1 MSRKNSKVKSRS
13 SSVSDGDQS
22 GPTLAEM
29 REQEIQ
35 RKERDLQQ
43 KIRSEMQVEMMAGVE
58 AKLNGM
64 MEKFMERFAQASL
77 SQQVNEP
84 NRASAIP
91 RAYPS
96 AFPSSSSSSM
106 PSARHNDNADFGYQ
120 QFRAQGA
127 AVSSDSKFEQ
137 GYDFEGNPIRVKND
151 NNNEHQSF
159 ERRDNNNKNFGRN
172 DVLELVTLI
181 RRHQLIWFSSSKV
194 KFTLNFNC
202 SSNEPRAISL
212 DEK

>member
-96 AFPSSSSSSM
+96 ASAFPSSSSSSM

-127 AVSSDSKFEQ
+127 AVSSDSNFEQ
-137 GYDFEGNPIRVKND
+137 GYDFEGNPIRVKMITITSTKVSRD
-151 NNNEHQSF
+151 VIIIITTLVEMAIF
-159 ERRDNNNKNFGRN
+159 EQDRGGQETWEWHGRTQPK
-172 DVLELVTLI
+172 LF
-181 RRHQLIWFSSSKV
+181 RSWFSRSQV
-194 KFTLNFNC
+194 
-202 SSNEPRAISL
+202 
-212 DEK
+212 